1 MQKVQQLCF
10 LNCTKV
16 FSKVQ
21 FLGML
26 EKLYLYEK
34 DIETISFWSE
44 IENELSEL
52 ENVPK
57 SVDITIKT

>member
-10 LNCTKV
+10 LNYTKV

-21 FLGML
+21 FFGML
-26 EKLYLYEK
+26 EKLKLHEK
-34 DIETISFWSE
+34 DIETISFGSE